1 MDRFKLFGIT
11 AFFRDVKRIMPL
23 KVVAELLDGG
33 LIAEI
38 QPLLK
43 QQHAQHGMQLFG
55 RSAQSVGKKWRQL
68 PNGQFI

>member
-1 MDRFKLFGIT
+1 MNRFKLFGIT
-11 AFFRDVKRIMPL
+11 AFFRDVERIMPL

-38 QPLLK
+38 QRLLK
-43 QQHAQHGMQLFG
+43 QQHAQQLFG

>member
-1 MDRFKLFGIT
+1 
-11 AFFRDVKRIMPL
+11 MPL

-38 QPLLK
+38 QRLLK

-55 RSAQSVGKKWRQL
+55 RSAQSVGK
-68 PNGQFI
+68 NGANCPTGSSS